1 MQRKLDRLC
10 HPYHQQNNR
19 LSPDLNHQLL
29 TLTPPTKPISKAMSP
44 LNSPPRGRH
53 AMLTSGSVRSGLVIP
68 FYSPR
73 SQPYS
78 LQRPAFSMQGGRLFF
93 ATSPHPFLD
102 ALLFPLSNKNITKR
116 TDLRR
121 DDEKNKWNYGRSIFS
136 GWIRYLSSGRQ
147 DLLTRRD
154 R

>member
-1 MQRKLDRLC
+1 M
-10 HPYHQQNNR
+10 
-19 LSPDLNHQLL
+19 
-29 TLTPPTKPISKAMSP
+29 
-44 LNSPPRGRH
+44 
-53 AMLTSGSVRSGLVIP
+53 IP

-78 LQRPAFSMQGGRLFF
+78 LQRPAFSMQGGRLLF

-102 ALLFPLSNKNITKR
+102 ALLFPSLNKKTTKR
-116 TDLRR
+116 TDFRR

-136 GWIRYLSSGRQ
+136 GWIRSLSSGRQ